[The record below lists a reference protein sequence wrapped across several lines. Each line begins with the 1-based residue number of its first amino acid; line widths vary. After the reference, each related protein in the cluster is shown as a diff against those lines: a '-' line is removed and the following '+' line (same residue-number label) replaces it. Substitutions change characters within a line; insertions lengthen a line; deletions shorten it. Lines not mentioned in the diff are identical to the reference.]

1 MYFVFKEDGRSDAWE
16 EVLFFAGMKREG
28 YKDARWP
35 AVMFLF
41 FGLFYRLVAWLI
53 ERWKLS
59 LKLQK
64 ES

>member
-1 MYFVFKEDGRSDAWE
+1 MYFVFKEDGRCDARE
-16 EVLFFAGMKREG
+16 EALFLVGMKRDG
-28 YKDARWP
+28 YKDVRLTA
-35 AVMFLF
+35 AMFLL

-53 ERWKLS
+53 ERGKPF